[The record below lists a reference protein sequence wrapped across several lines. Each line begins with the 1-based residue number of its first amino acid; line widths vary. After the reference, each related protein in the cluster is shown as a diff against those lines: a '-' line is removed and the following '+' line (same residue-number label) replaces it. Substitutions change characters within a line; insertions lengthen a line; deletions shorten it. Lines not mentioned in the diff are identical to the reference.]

1 MKTIL
6 IATDFSP
13 AARNASLFGIQLAN
27 ALKAKII
34 LFNAF
39 KAGASPSSELKKS
52 KLRYEA
58 MMQSDT
64 RLLEEAKFLD
74 PEHEIMEV
82 ICDEGAAYRSIMD
95 VAIEK
100 KADCIVVGR
109 KGNGSNIKDLFGSAA
124 TALAKNSNIP
134 LIVVPE
140 NAKFERIK
148 TAKNKRT
155 IVKYFQP
162 QALLIK

>member
-13 AARNASLFGIQLAN
+13 AAHNASLYGIELAN
-27 ALKAKII
+27 ALNAKII

-39 KAGASPSSELKKS
+39 DSGASISSDPKKR

-58 MMQSDT
+58 LMESDK
-64 RLLEEAKFLD
+64 RLLEEADLLD

-82 ICDEGAAYRSIMD
+82 ICDEGVAYRSIMD
-95 VAIEK
+95 VANEK
-100 KADCIVVGR
+100 KVDCIVVGR
-109 KGNGSNIKDLFGSAA
+109 KGNGSTIKDLFGSTA
-124 TALAKNSNIP
+124 TALTKNSNIT

-140 NAKFERIK
+140 NAKFEKNK
-148 TAKNKRT
+148 TGKNKRA

-162 QALLIK
+162 KAMLAK

>member
-13 AARNASLFGIQLAN
+13 AARNASLYGIELAN

-39 KAGASPSSELKKS
+39 DSRVSTSSDPKKR

-58 MMQSDT
+58 LMESDK
-64 RLLEEAKFLD
+64 RLLEEAGFLD

-82 ICDEGAAYRSIMD
+82 ICDEGVAYRSIMD
-95 VAIEK
+95 VANEK
-100 KADCIVVGR
+100 KVDCIVVGR
-109 KGNGSNIKDLFGSAA
+109 KGNGNAIKDLFGSTA
-124 TALAKNSNIP
+124 TALTQNSNIT
-134 LIVVPE
+134 LVVVPE
-140 NAKFERIK
+140 NANFEKNKIG
-148 TAKNKRT
+148 KNKRAV
-155 IVKYFQP
+155 VKYSQP
-162 QALLIK
+162 KVLLAK